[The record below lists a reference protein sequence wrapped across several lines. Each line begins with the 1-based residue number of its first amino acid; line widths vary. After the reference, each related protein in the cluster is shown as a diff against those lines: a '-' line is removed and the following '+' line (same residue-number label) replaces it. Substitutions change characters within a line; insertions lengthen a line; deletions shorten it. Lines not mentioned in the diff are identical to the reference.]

1 MFIQRLLSASW
12 IINPTF
18 KKWVKKMPEDNK
30 GTTYSYDVCID
41 CKNIC
46 CQDAKPPVS
55 ESRIKIIKEYLQKQ
69 KVKVETPF
77 TKKNY
82 SYLSVDETLLCK
94 FNNKETQKCIIHSV
108 KPETCRAG
116 PITFDI
122 NFKTKKVGYFLK
134 KSEICAYAGE
144 LYKSKSAFKDHFEV
158 AKEEIMRLIKE
169 LDADELRVL
178 MKIEEPE
185 TFKVGEDA
193 LPFEVVKKLG
203 L

>member
-1 MFIQRLLSASW
+1 
-12 IINPTF
+12 
-18 KKWVKKMPEDNK
+18 MPEDNK

-94 FNNKETQKCIIHSV
+94 FNSKETQKCIIHSV